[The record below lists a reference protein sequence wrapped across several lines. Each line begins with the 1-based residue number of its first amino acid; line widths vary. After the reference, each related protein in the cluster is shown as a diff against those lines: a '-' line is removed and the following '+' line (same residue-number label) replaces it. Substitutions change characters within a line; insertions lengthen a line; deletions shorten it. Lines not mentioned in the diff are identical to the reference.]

1 MFDTSAGGR
10 PFKVL
15 SMCDEFTRESV
26 GGRLGRSITAD
37 DVVTMLDQFRLE
49 RGAPEYICCDYADV
63 GTTATTDQNSLPQ
76 SFLTG
81 AAVMTP
87 EK

>member
-10 PFKVL
+10 PFNVL

-37 DVVTMLDQFRLE
+37 DVVTMLDQLRLE
-49 RGAPEYICCDYADV
+49 RGAPEYICCD
-63 GTTATTDQNSLPQ
+63 
-76 SFLTG
+76 
-81 AAVMTP
+81 
-87 EK
+87 